1 MRYLEAVDEFV
12 NLYGDRDNVR
22 LFTAP
27 GRTEIGGN
35 HTDHQHGLVL
45 AGSVNLDIIAIPGF
59 GEFEALRKE
68 EYISVDDATGKKVL
82 YPPCIEVNFNAS
94 SLLKKKMI
102 D

>member
-1 MRYLEAVDEFV
+1 MNNKQLIKELSKRLNRDEKDV
-12 NLYGDRDNVR
+12 NSLLNGFTNV
-22 LFTAP
+22 LK
-27 GRTEIGGN
+27 
-35 HTDHQHGLVL
+35 DSL
-45 AGSVNLDIIAIPGF
+45 SNLDIIAIPGF

-68 EYISVDDATGKKVL
+68 EYISVDDNKKKKVL

>member
-1 MRYLEAVDEFV
+1 MNNKQLIKELSKRLNRDEKDV
-12 NLYGDRDNVR
+12 NSLFNGFTNV
-22 LFTAP
+22 LKVS
-27 GRTEIGGN
+27 
-35 HTDHQHGLVL
+35 L
-45 AGSVNLDIIAIPGF
+45 SNLDIIAIPGF

>member
-1 MRYLEAVDEFV
+1 MNNKQLIKELSKRLNRDEKDV
-12 NLYGDRDNVR
+12 NSLLNGFTNV
-22 LFTAP
+22 LK
-27 GRTEIGGN
+27 
-35 HTDHQHGLVL
+35 DSL
-45 AGSVNLDIIAIPGF
+45 SNLDIIAIPGF

-68 EYISVDDATGKKVL
+68 EYISVDDVTGKKVL

>member
-1 MRYLEAVDEFV
+1 MNNKQLIKELSKRLNRDEKDV
-12 NLYGDRDNVR
+12 NSLLSGFTNV
-22 LFTAP
+22 LK
-27 GRTEIGGN
+27 
-35 HTDHQHGLVL
+35 DSL
-45 AGSVNLDIIAIPGF
+45 SNLDIIAIPGF

-68 EYISVDDATGKKVL
+68 EYISVDEATGKKVL

>member
-1 MRYLEAVDEFV
+1 MNNKQLIKELSKRLNRDEKDV
-12 NLYGDRDNVR
+12 NSLLSGFTNV
-22 LFTAP
+22 LK
-27 GRTEIGGN
+27 
-35 HTDHQHGLVL
+35 DSL
-45 AGSVNLDIIAIPGF
+45 SNLDIIAIPGF

-68 EYISVDDATGKKVL
+68 EYISVDEATEKKVL

>member
-1 MRYLEAVDEFV
+1 MNNKQLIKELSKRLNRDEKDV
-12 NLYGDRDNVR
+12 NSLLSGFINV
-22 LFTAP
+22 LK
-27 GRTEIGGN
+27 
-35 HTDHQHGLVL
+35 DSL
-45 AGSVNLDIIAIPGF
+45 SNLDIIAIPGF
-59 GEFEALRKE
+59 GEFEAFRKE

>member
-1 MRYLEAVDEFV
+1 MNNKQLIKELSKRLNRDEKDV
-12 NLYGDRDNVR
+12 NSLLSGFTNV
-22 LFTAP
+22 LK
-27 GRTEIGGN
+27 
-35 HTDHQHGLVL
+35 DSL
-45 AGSVNLDIIAIPGF
+45 SNLDIIAIPGF

-68 EYISVDDATGKKVL
+68 EYISVNDATGKKVL

>member
-1 MRYLEAVDEFV
+1 MNNKQLIKELSKRLNRDEKDV
-12 NLYGDRDNVR
+12 NSLLNGFTNV
-22 LFTAP
+22 LK
-27 GRTEIGGN
+27 
-35 HTDHQHGLVL
+35 DSL
-45 AGSVNLDIIAIPGF
+45 SNLDIIAIPGF

-68 EYISVDDATGKKVL
+68 EYISVDEATEKKVL

>member
-1 MRYLEAVDEFV
+1 MNNKQLIKELSKRLNRDEKDV
-12 NLYGDRDNVR
+12 NSLLSGFTNV
-22 LFTAP
+22 LK
-27 GRTEIGGN
+27 
-35 HTDHQHGLVL
+35 DSL
-45 AGSVNLDIIAIPGF
+45 SNLDIIAIPGF

>member
-1 MRYLEAVDEFV
+1 MNNKQLIKELSKRLNRDEKDV
-12 NLYGDRDNVR
+12 NSLLNGFTNV
-22 LFTAP
+22 LK
-27 GRTEIGGN
+27 
-35 HTDHQHGLVL
+35 DSL
-45 AGSVNLDIIAIPGF
+45 SNLDNIAIPGF

>member
-1 MRYLEAVDEFV
+1 MNNKQLIKELSKRLNRDEKDV
-12 NLYGDRDNVR
+12 NSLLNGFTNV
-22 LFTAP
+22 LK
-27 GRTEIGGN
+27 
-35 HTDHQHGLVL
+35 DSL
-45 AGSVNLDIIAIPGF
+45 SNLDIIAIPGF

-94 SLLKKKMI
+94 SLLKKKML

>member
-1 MRYLEAVDEFV
+1 MNNKQLIKELSKRLNRDEKDV
-12 NLYGDRDNVR
+12 NSLLSGFTNV
-22 LFTAP
+22 LK
-27 GRTEIGGN
+27 
-35 HTDHQHGLVL
+35 DSL
-45 AGSVNLDIIAIPGF
+45 SNLDIIAIPGF

-94 SLLKKKMI
+94 TLLKKKMI

>member
-1 MRYLEAVDEFV
+1 MNNKQLIKELSKRLNRDEKDV
-12 NLYGDRDNVR
+12 NSLLSGFTNV
-22 LFTAP
+22 LK
-27 GRTEIGGN
+27 
-35 HTDHQHGLVL
+35 DSL
-45 AGSVNLDIIAIPGF
+45 SNLDIIAIPGF

-68 EYISVDDATGKKVL
+68 EYISVDDATGKKLL

>member
-1 MRYLEAVDEFV
+1 MNNKQLIKELSKRLNRDEKDV
-12 NLYGDRDNVR
+12 NSLLSGFTNV
-22 LFTAP
+22 LK
-27 GRTEIGGN
+27 
-35 HTDHQHGLVL
+35 DSL
-45 AGSVNLDIIAIPGF
+45 SNLDIIAIPGF

-68 EYISVDDATGKKVL
+68 EYISVDDATGKRVL

>member
-1 MRYLEAVDEFV
+1 MNNKQLIKELSKRLNRDEKDV
-12 NLYGDRDNVR
+12 NSLLSGFTNV
-22 LFTAP
+22 LK
-27 GRTEIGGN
+27 
-35 HTDHQHGLVL
+35 DSL
-45 AGSVNLDIIAIPGF
+45 SNLDIIAIPGF

-82 YPPCIEVNFNAS
+82 YPPCIEINFNAS

>member
-1 MRYLEAVDEFV
+1 MNNKQLIKELSKRLNRDEKDV
-12 NLYGDRDNVR
+12 NSLLSGFTNV
-22 LFTAP
+22 LK
-27 GRTEIGGN
+27 
-35 HTDHQHGLVL
+35 DSL
-45 AGSVNLDIIAIPGF
+45 SNLDIIAIPGF

-68 EYISVDDATGKKVL
+68 EYISVDDATEKKVL

>member
-1 MRYLEAVDEFV
+1 MNNKQLIKELSKRLNRDEKDV
-12 NLYGDRDNVR
+12 NSLLSGFTNV
-22 LFTAP
+22 LK
-27 GRTEIGGN
+27 
-35 HTDHQHGLVL
+35 DSL
-45 AGSVNLDIIAIPGF
+45 SNLDIIAIPGF
-59 GEFEALRKE
+59 GEFEPLRKE